1 MVLGLMGRMF
11 FLGFYSN
18 QVPITLSEK
27 LKEKLLSSGMDLFHI
42 LGLYVSVLGEGIMSR
57 SKCYH
62 PFCPCSLFLQPVISL
77 DGRISYTF
85 TSEGMNTVTAQVS
98 SANAIPQDTKT
109 IAVQGKDQYYLS
121 LSLPSLSQISLIK

>member
-1 MVLGLMGRMF
+1 MF
-11 FLGFYSN
+11 FLGFYSS

-27 LKEKLLSSGMDLFHI
+27 LKEKLLSSGMDFFHV
-42 LGLYVSVLGEGIMSR
+42 LWLYVSVLGEGIMSR

-85 TSEGMNTVTAQVS
+85 TSKGMNTVMVQVS
-98 SANAIPQDTKT
+98 LANTILQDTKT
-109 IAVQGKDQYYLS
+109 IAVQGKDQYCLS
-121 LSLPSLSQISLIK
+121 LSLLSLRSP